1 MLSQISRPK
10 ATSPFRRIR
19 AAALA
24 TSVGFGLALAP
35 MAWAEV
41 APAPLT
47 QSAPTVQLP
56 SFAPLV
62 KKVTPAVVNI
72 SVTEK
77 AGSGGDGEMAQNQ
90 DQEQDQD
97 QDSGPD
103 QGGPRQGFP
112 QSPFDEFLRRFFE
125 QQGQPFGRQG
135 QPFGNAPQQQ
145 PHAQH
150 VALGS
155 GFIIDPAG
163 YVVTNNHVVA
173 NADKV
178 TVIFQ
183 DNSKHPAKVIGR
195 DSKTDLALLK
205 IDAKEPLPY
214 VAWGDSNAAQVGDW
228 VLAVGN
234 PFGLGGTVSTGVISA
249 RGRDIHAGPYDDFLQ
264 IDASINRGNS
274 GGPTFDLNGQ
284 VIGINTA
291 IYSPNGGSVGIGF
304 AIPSSLAKPVIEQI
318 KEHGKVERGW
328 LGVQIQEVTPEI
340 AQSLGLAKSEGAL
353 VADVT
358 GGGPAAKAGLK
369 QGDVILSFN
378 GHDITKVRDLPLVVA
393 QTPVGQKAKV
403 EVLRGGQKTALDVGV
418 GSMPENPQQVAQ
430 NDRGDDSQPGQ
441 TENATA
447 MGVKLAPLN
456 EQLRKQAR
464 VPKTVKGVIVT
475 AVADDS
481 PLAALGIQPGDV
493 IQSINQQAVTTP
505 QQAEAKLKE
514 AQAGKKTALLLIN
527 RHGTNEYLALSLASA
542 E

>member
-1 MLSQISRPK
+1 MLSRISRPK
-10 ATSPFRRIR
+10 AMSPFRLVR

-24 TSVGFGLALAP
+24 TSVGFGLGLAPLALA
-35 MAWAEV
+35 EV
-41 APAPLT
+41 PQPAPLT
-47 QSAPTVQLP
+47 QSAPAVQLP

-77 AGSGGDGEMAQNQ
+77 AGGNGDMAQNG
-90 DQEQDQD
+90 EQDQD
-97 QDSGPD
+97 AGPD
-103 QGGPRQGFP
+103 QGGPQQGFP

-125 QQGQPFGRQG
+125 QQS
-135 QPFGNAPQQQ
+135 QPFGNMPQQ
-145 PHAQH
+145 PHPQR

-155 GFIIDPAG
+155 GFIIDPSG

-178 TVIFQ
+178 TVILQ

-214 VAWGDSNAAQVGDW
+214 VSWGDSNAAQVGDW

-274 GGPTFDLNGQ
+274 GGPTFDLSGQ

-318 KEHGKVERGW
+318 KEHGKVDRGW

-340 AQSLGLAKSEGAL
+340 AQSLGLPKPEGAL

-358 GGGPAAKAGLK
+358 SGGPAAKAGLK
-369 QGDVILSFN
+369 QGDVVMSFN

-403 EVLRGGQKTALDVGV
+403 DVLRNGQKTTLDVGI
-418 GSMPENPQQVAQ
+418 GQMPDNPQQVAQ
-430 NDRGDDSQPGQ
+430 NDRGDEQPDQ
-441 TENATA
+441 AENTTA

-456 EQLRKQAR
+456 DQLRKQAR
-464 VPKTVKGVIVT
+464 VPKGVKGVIVT
-475 AVADDS
+475 GVADDS

-493 IQSINQQAVTTP
+493 IQSINQQTVTTP
-505 QQAEAKLKE
+505 RQAEAKLKE
-514 AQAGKKTALLLIN
+514 AQASKKNALLLIN
-527 RHGTNEYLALSLASA
+527 RHGVNEYLALSLASA
-542 E
+542 DND

>member
-1 MLSQISRPK
+1 
-10 ATSPFRRIR
+10 
-19 AAALA
+19 
-24 TSVGFGLALAP
+24 
-35 MAWAEV
+35 
-41 APAPLT
+41 LT
-47 QSAPTVQLP
+47 QSAPAVQLP

-77 AGSGGDGEMAQNQ
+77 AGTTDDGDQT
-90 DQEQDQD
+90 QD

-103 QGGPRQGFP
+103 QGGPQQGFP

-125 QQGQPFGRQG
+125 QQGQPFGKQG
-135 QPFGNAPQQQ
+135 QPFGNNGPQQES
-145 PHAQH
+145 HAQRI
-150 VALGS
+150 ALGS
-155 GFIIDPAG
+155 GFIIDPSG

-214 VAWGDSNAAQVGDW
+214 VSWGDSNASQVGDW

-274 GGPTFDLNGQ
+274 GGPTFNLDGE
-284 VIGINTA
+284 VVGINTA

-340 AQSLGLAKSEGAL
+340 AQGLGLSKPSGAL

-358 GGGPAAKAGLK
+358 ANGPAAKAGLK

-403 EVLRGGQKTALDVGV
+403 EVLRNGQQTALDVGV
-418 GSMPENPQQVAQ
+418 AEMPDNPQQVAK
-430 NDRGDDSQPGQ
+430 NERGGEQPGQ
-441 TENATA
+441 AENTTA

-456 EQLRKQAR
+456 EQLRRQAQ
-464 VPKTVKGVIVT
+464 VPKNVKGVVVT

-493 IQSINQQAVTTP
+493 IQSINQQPVTTP
-505 QQAEAKLKE
+505 RQAESKLKE
-514 AQAGKKTALLLIN
+514 AQASKKTALLLIN
-527 RHGTNEYLALSLASA
+527 RHGLNEYLALSLASDGDNG
-542 E
+542 